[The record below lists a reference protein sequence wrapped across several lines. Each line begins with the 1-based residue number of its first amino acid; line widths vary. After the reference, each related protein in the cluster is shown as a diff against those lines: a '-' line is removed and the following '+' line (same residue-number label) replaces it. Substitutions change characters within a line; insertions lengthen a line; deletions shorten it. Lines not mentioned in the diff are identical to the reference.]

1 MRDVDD
7 TALDSRAGRMEIP
20 RSRGAA
26 SGFLLVLLGLWGAL
40 IPFFGPHFDFAYD
53 PDTPWTWTPA
63 RGWLE
68 VLPGAVTVV
77 GGLLLL
83 MSRNRATA
91 MFGGWITV
99 IAGSWFVVGRL
110 FAAPWGLGD
119 FGAPVADTLAAQMA
133 LELTF
138 FTGLGALIIF
148 FGAMALGRLSVRSLR
163 DIRYAQRPVAA
174 EPVVAQPVTE
184 PVVAAP
190 MPTAHQVAPDPA
202 ATSAAPLGERRPE
215 AVREPPR
222 RGWRGMFGG
231 RRRDRT
237 PVSH

>member
-1 MRDVDD
+1 M
-7 TALDSRAGRMEIP
+7 
-20 RSRGAA
+20 
-26 SGFLLVLLGLWGAL
+26 
-40 IPFFGPHFDFAYD
+40 IPFIGPYFNFAYD
-53 PDTPWTWTPA
+53 PDSPWAWTLA
-63 RGWLE
+63 RGLLE

-99 IAGSWFVVGRL
+99 IAGAWFVVGRL
-110 FAAPWGLGD
+110 FAAPWGFGD
-119 FGAPVADTLAAQMA
+119 VGAPVADTLTAQMA

-174 EPVVAQPVTE
+174 EPVVAQSVTE

-190 MPTAHQVAPDPA
+190 VPTPHQVAPDPA
-202 ATSAAPLGERRPE
+202 TPTPAPLGEHRAE
-215 AVREPPR
+215 AVQEPTR